1 MTPVVEVKSAE
12 DKQAKLIEVSKSID
26 NVIKSLT
33 IGEYS
38 DERGYALEMRLKW
51 LQNQFVI
58 LSTSEPFDKNEHLDK
73 KEPSSEFDWGQVVKQ
88 FTNK

>member
-33 IGEYS
+33 TGEYS

-58 LSTSEPFDKNEHLDK
+58 LSTSEPFVKSEHLDK
-73 KEPSSEFDWGQVVKQ
+73 KEPSSEFDWGHVVKQ
-88 FTNK
+88 FANK